1 MYMKIFYSILAA
13 AVLSTCAAP
22 QGETIVA
29 SLDSDFDG
37 VENSQDNCLLRY
49 NPDQL
54 DGDQDNVG
62 DLCDNCPRHANGSQI
77 DGDRDNWGDACDAC
91 AADRRY
97 ALESEAELCA
107 STSNDTYRFA
117 LRRTQTIDSTA
128 YPELAEYVRRKRANN
143 SKFGASVVYL
153 GDKLIDGST
162 GAVLGIGE
170 RKPKSPGGELIV
182 LHFRDDLTLVQ
193 SPVIRDC
200 PVTDTVSQTAC
211 LSEMNNNF
219 AAGAVNLG
227 VLENSSTAT
236 RLVGLLA
243 YHNRLNVV
251 RLDADTTWTFAEAGI
266 NPVLAYDQYSSTDG
280 IDWTAGERPAVV
292 ALGDI
297 DGDASSYFAAA
308 LTDTPELNDAHAGEI
323 HVAKF
328 SGQLTSKLSINIEKY
343 VPFTSADNSDIVENY
358 AIGYGITTL
367 PELHTGD
374 TGTLIAF
381 SAVARSGKAGLGKI
395 YIKEI
400 GADGRPVTPNAPAE
414 EIFDASAINVAL
426 GDGTVTNRDRF
437 GYSLHN
443 LGDLDG
449 PGQGYAT
456 FIAVGAP
463 FSDIGG
469 FSIDLRDNRG
479 GVFILGVDNDRN
491 VDYVAAITD
500 QTPNGPALLRKGLF
514 GYNLS
519 SFTIAGR
526 VYLAVAAPGNAT
538 RFDITGRVYLIEL
551 E

>member
-1 MYMKIFYSILAA
+1 MYIKIFYSILAA

-22 QGETIVA
+22 QGETIAA

-54 DGDQDNVG
+54 DGDEDKVG

-91 AADRRY
+91 AGDRRY
-97 ALESEAELCA
+97 ALESEAVLCT

-117 LRRTQTIDSTA
+117 LRRTQTIDSTT
-128 YPELAEYVRRKRANN
+128 YPELAEYVRGKRAGN

-170 RKPKSPGGELIV
+170 RKLKSPGGEFIV
-182 LHFRDDLTLVQ
+182 LYLRDDLTLVQ
-193 SPVIRDC
+193 SPVIRNC
-200 PVTDTVSQTAC
+200 PAADTASQTAC
-211 LSEMNNNF
+211 LSETNNNF

-227 VLENSSTAT
+227 VMENSSAAT

-243 YHNRLNVV
+243 YHNRLNIV
-251 RLDADTTWTFAEAGI
+251 RLDADTTWTFAEAGV
-266 NPVLAYDQYSSTDG
+266 NPVLAYDEYSGTDG
-280 IDWTAGERPAVV
+280 IEWTAGEKPAVV

-297 DGDASSYFAAA
+297 DGNASGHFATA
-308 LTDTPELNDAHAGEI
+308 LTDMPEADDTHAGEI

-328 SGQLTSKLSINIEKY
+328 SGQLTSKLSMSIEKY

-358 AIGYGITTL
+358 TIGYGITTL

-381 SAVARSGKAGLGKI
+381 SAVVRSEKSGFGKI

-400 GADGRPVTPNAPAE
+400 GADGRPVNPNAPAE
-414 EIFDASAINVAL
+414 EIFDAL
-426 GDGTVTNRDRF
+426 GHKYCIGRRD
-437 GYSLHN
+437 SN
-443 LGDLDG
+443 Q
-449 PGQGYAT
+449 PG
-456 FIAVGAP
+456 
-463 FSDIGG
+463 
-469 FSIDLRDNRG
+469 
-479 GVFILGVDNDRN
+479 
-491 VDYVAAITD
+491 
-500 QTPNGPALLRKGLF
+500 
-514 GYNLS
+514 
-519 SFTIAGR
+519 
-526 VYLAVAAPGNAT
+526 
-538 RFDITGRVYLIEL
+538 
-551 E
+551 